1 MGLLLATGM
10 SCTAIV
16 GLPAFVLYRLLV
28 WRVTEPHRRN
38 VLQLGIFG
46 VSVVAAAL
54 LFPAVTNGVL
64 QSSVVVKHDVTPA
77 NYRSVGPSLPAE
89 ASHIRFHSDYMGCE
103 ATFTMDES
111 AFRRWIGSQGWN
123 AEEITGTKRV
133 DLPRLNIVRSIDNGL
148 IVSERFADRGTGV
161 YMAFDTKTST
171 CFYRYSSW

>member
-28 WRVTEPHRRN
+28 WRVTDPHRRN

-77 NYRSVGPSLPAE
+77 NYRSVGPSLPAA
-89 ASHIRFHSDYMGCE
+89 ASHIRFHSDY
-103 ATFTMDES
+103 
-111 AFRRWIGSQGWN
+111 
-123 AEEITGTKRV
+123 
-133 DLPRLNIVRSIDNGL
+133 
-148 IVSERFADRGTGV
+148 ADRGTGV